1 MVIIGESLKT
11 AIEIQD
17 KVTAPIK
24 SMYNAMN
31 ILISSFERMQNIP
44 GNLVDTKS
52 IAAARSEL
60 SNVKTV
66 LSGAE
71 KGAKKLNTASTSA
84 GNAVKT
90 IGQSSANIS
99 RVSSSMNSAV
109 NSTKRF
115 STATTQSTQGL
126 RGLVTSLTNVKSKIV
141 SATTTGVSK
150 FKQLAT
156 SMKESS
162 SSGNSLVGVL
172 GKVAAAVGSVMGVK
186 QIIGLSDTMSQ
197 TKARLDLMNDG
208 LQSTKE
214 LQDRIFDSAQKS
226 RGSYQDTAD
235 LVSKLGLNAK
245 DAFENTAQI
254 VDFAEQ
260 VNKQFVISGASA
272 EETKNA
278 TLQLTQAL
286 SSGVLRGDE
295 LRSIFEQAPTLI
307 QSIANYMGVP
317 IGRIRDM
324 AAEGQITAET
334 VKNALLEC
342 ADETNAKFAS
352 MPLTFSQ
359 LWTNFKNRAMQAF
372 QPVLEKIN
380 ELANNGRLEEYIG
393 KIAEAM
399 ATVSDVIMNVITW
412 VLDHQDIVKAAFIG
426 LSVAIGAMTVA
437 MWAFNIASYANPVI
451 WIVLAIIAV
460 IALLVA
466 GIVLVVEHWNEIK
479 DAASAC
485 WEGVKSAWDNVTD
498 FFKGIWDK
506 IVSGATGLWNS
517 IVSIFTTIKNFFV
530 SIWNSMYTVVSTFWG
545 AIWNTIS
552 PIVMAIW
559 NLISTIFT
567 VIWTIIS
574 TIMQGISHVIS
585 NVWNVIYNAVSGV
598 LISIWNIITSI
609 WNIIYTAVLG
619 VLSSIWGAVS
629 SIWNSIYNAISG
641 VLSSIFNT
649 VSNIWNNIFS
659 AVRNKV
665 VEIYNNVKDKFTEI
679 LNYLGGLKDKFLQ
692 KGHEMIDGLITG
704 IADKINGVTSKIKEL
719 GEKAVGAIKQFF
731 NINSPSKV
739 MRELGNFT
747 FEGFNLGLADQINAI
762 KNTSLNMG
770 AVVTANSIPDLK
782 TNLSSDYSG
791 KKDFSA
797 MRETIAS
804 KTTNNT
810 IIKVPVNIKQDN
822 DIVMQN
828 GENTDT
834 LIKKLS
840 RGMEENAQVVW
851 KGVLAYWLNLFLLRG
866 LNYQSPHQPIQ
877 QRLLTKMKHMN

>member
-1 MVIIGESLKT
+1 MKT

-31 ILISSFERMQNIP
+31 LLISGFERMQNMP

-60 SNVKTV
+60 TNVKTV

-115 STATTQSTQGL
+115 STATTQSIQGL
-126 RGLVTSLTNVKSKIV
+126 RGLVTSLTNAKNKIV
-141 SATTTGVSK
+141 SATTTGISK

-162 SSGNSLVGVL
+162 SSGNGLVGVL

-334 VKNALLEC
+334 VKNALLGC

-380 ELANNGRLEEYIG
+380 ELANNGKLEEYIG

-399 ATVSDVIMNVITW
+399 AMVSDVIMNVITW

-426 LSVAIGAMTVA
+426 LAVAIGGMTAA
-437 MWAFNIASYANPVI
+437 MWAFNIASYANPVV
-451 WIVLAIIAV
+451 WIVVAIIAAV
-460 IALLVA
+460 ALLVA

-479 DAASAC
+479 DVALSC
-485 WEGVKSAWDNVTD
+485 WESIKGAWGNVANW
-498 FFKGIWDK
+498 FKGIWDS
-506 IVSGATGLWNS
+506 IVSSVTGLWNN
-517 IVSIFTTIKNFFV
+517 IVSIFTAIKNFFV

-567 VIWTIIS
+567 IIWTIIS
-574 TIMQGISHVIS
+574 TIMQGIFHVIS

-609 WNIIYTAVLG
+609 WNSIYSAVSG

-641 VLSSIFNT
+641 VLSSIFST
-649 VSNIWNNIFS
+649 VSSIWNSIFS

-692 KGHEMIDGLITG
+692 KGHEMIDGLIMG

-782 TNLSSDYSG
+782 TNLSSNYSG

-851 KGVLAYWLNLFLLRG
+851 KGVLA
-866 LNYQSPHQPIQ
+866 
-877 QRLLTKMKHMN
+877 

>member
-609 WNIIYTAVLG
+609 WNIIYTAVSG

-659 AVRNKV
+659 VVRNKV

-782 TNLSSDYSG
+782 TNLSSNYSG

-851 KGVLAYWLNLFLLRG
+851 KGVLA
-866 LNYQSPHQPIQ
+866 
-877 QRLLTKMKHMN
+877 

>member
-1 MVIIGESLKT
+1 MKT

-31 ILISSFERMQNIP
+31 LLISGFERMQNMP

-60 SNVKTV
+60 TNVKTV

-115 STATTQSTQGL
+115 STATTQSIQGL
-126 RGLVTSLTNVKSKIV
+126 RGLVTSLSNVKNKIV
-141 SATTTGVSK
+141 SATTTGISK

-162 SSGNSLVGVL
+162 SSGNGMVGVL

-186 QIIGLSDTMSQ
+186 QIINLSDTMSQ

-295 LRSIFEQAPTLI
+295 LRSIFDQAPTLI

-334 VKNALLEC
+334 VKNALLGC

-359 LWTNFKNRAMQAF
+359 LWTNFKDRAMQAF

-380 ELANNGRLEEYIG
+380 ELANNGKLEEYIG

-399 ATVSDVIMNVITW
+399 VTVSDVIMNVITW

-460 IALLVA
+460 VALLVA

-485 WEGVKSAWDNVTD
+485 WEGVKSAWGNVTD
-498 FFKGIWDK
+498 FFKGIWNS
-506 IVSGATGLWNS
+506 IVSSVTGLWNN

-530 SIWNSMYTVVSTFWG
+530 GIWNSMYTVVSTFWG

-567 VIWTIIS
+567 IIWTIIS
-574 TIMQGISHVIS
+574 TIMQGIFHVIS

-609 WNIIYTAVLG
+609 WNSIYSAVSG
-619 VLSSIWGAVS
+619 VLSSIWDAVS

-641 VLSSIFNT
+641 VLSSIFST
-649 VSNIWNNIFS
+649 VSSIWNSIFS

-851 KGVLAYWLNLFLLRG
+851 KGVLA
-866 LNYQSPHQPIQ
+866 
-877 QRLLTKMKHMN
+877 

>member
-1 MVIIGESLKT
+1 MKT

-31 ILISSFERMQNIP
+31 LLISGFERMQNMP

-60 SNVKTV
+60 TNVKTV

-115 STATTQSTQGL
+115 STATTQSIQGL
-126 RGLVTSLTNVKSKIV
+126 RGLVTSLTNAKNKIV
-141 SATTTGVSK
+141 SATTTGISK

-162 SSGNSLVGVL
+162 SSGNGLVGVL

-334 VKNALLEC
+334 VKNALLGC

-380 ELANNGRLEEYIG
+380 ELANNGKLEEYIG

-399 ATVSDVIMNVITW
+399 VTVSDVIMNVITW

-460 IALLVA
+460 VALLVA

-485 WEGVKSAWDNVTD
+485 WEGVKSAWGNVTD
-498 FFKGIWDK
+498 FFKGIWNS
-506 IVSGATGLWNS
+506 IVSSVTGLWNN

-530 SIWNSMYTVVSTFWG
+530 GIWNSMYTVVSTFWG

-567 VIWTIIS
+567 IIWTIIS
-574 TIMQGISHVIS
+574 TIMQGIFHVIS

-609 WNIIYTAVLG
+609 WNSIYSAVSG
-619 VLSSIWGAVS
+619 VLSSIWDAVS

-641 VLSSIFNT
+641 VLSSIFST
-649 VSNIWNNIFS
+649 VSSIWNSIFS

-679 LNYLGGLKDKFLQ
+679 LNYLSGLKDKFLQ
-692 KGHEMIDGLITG
+692 KGHEMIDGLIMG

-782 TNLSSDYSG
+782 TNLSSNYSG

-851 KGVLAYWLNLFLLRG
+851 KGVLA
-866 LNYQSPHQPIQ
+866 
-877 QRLLTKMKHMN
+877 

>member
-609 WNIIYTAVLG
+609 WNIIYTAVSG

-851 KGVLAYWLNLFLLRG
+851 KGVLA
-866 LNYQSPHQPIQ
+866 
-877 QRLLTKMKHMN
+877 

>member
-1 MVIIGESLKT
+1 VVIIGESLKT

-574 TIMQGISHVIS
+574 TIMQGIFHVIS

-851 KGVLAYWLNLFLLRG
+851 KGVLA
-866 LNYQSPHQPIQ
+866 
-877 QRLLTKMKHMN
+877 

>member
-334 VKNALLEC
+334 VKNALLGC

-380 ELANNGRLEEYIG
+380 ELANNGKLEEYIG

-485 WEGVKSAWDNVTD
+485 WEGVKSAWGNVTD

-574 TIMQGISHVIS
+574 TIMQGIFHVIS

-609 WNIIYTAVLG
+609 WNIIYTAVSG

-659 AVRNKV
+659 VVRNKV

-782 TNLSSDYSG
+782 TNLSSNYSG

-851 KGVLAYWLNLFLLRG
+851 KGVLA
-866 LNYQSPHQPIQ
+866 
-877 QRLLTKMKHMN
+877 

>member
-460 IALLVA
+460 IALLVD
-466 GIVLVVEHWNEIK
+466 GIVLVVEHWNDIK
-479 DAASAC
+479 DPASAC
-485 WEGVKSAWDNVTD
+485 WEGVKSAWGNVTD

-574 TIMQGISHVIS
+574 TIMQGIFHVIS

-609 WNIIYTAVLG
+609 WNIIYTAVSG

-629 SIWNSIYNAISG
+629 SIW
-641 VLSSIFNT
+641 LS
-649 VSNIWNNIFS
+649 
-659 AVRNKV
+659 
-665 VEIYNNVKDKFTEI
+665 
-679 LNYLGGLKDKFLQ
+679 
-692 KGHEMIDGLITG
+692 LIH
-704 IADKINGVTSKIKEL
+704 I
-719 GEKAVGAIKQFF
+719 
-731 NINSPSKV
+731 
-739 MRELGNFT
+739 
-747 FEGFNLGLADQINAI
+747 
-762 KNTSLNMG
+762 
-770 AVVTANSIPDLK
+770 
-782 TNLSSDYSG
+782 
-791 KKDFSA
+791 
-797 MRETIAS
+797 
-804 KTTNNT
+804 
-810 IIKVPVNIKQDN
+810 
-822 DIVMQN
+822 
-828 GENTDT
+828 
-834 LIKKLS
+834 
-840 RGMEENAQVVW
+840 
-851 KGVLAYWLNLFLLRG
+851 
-866 LNYQSPHQPIQ
+866 
-877 QRLLTKMKHMN
+877 

>member
-574 TIMQGISHVIS
+574 TIMQGIFHVIS

-609 WNIIYTAVLG
+609 WNIIYTAVSG

-659 AVRNKV
+659 VVRNKV

-782 TNLSSDYSG
+782 TNLSSNYSG

-851 KGVLAYWLNLFLLRG
+851 KGVLA
-866 LNYQSPHQPIQ
+866 
-877 QRLLTKMKHMN
+877 

>member
-426 LSVAIGAMTVA
+426 LSVAIGAMTVD

-552 PIVMAIW
+552 PIVMSIW

-851 KGVLAYWLNLFLLRG
+851 KGVLA
-866 LNYQSPHQPIQ
+866 
-877 QRLLTKMKHMN
+877 

>member
-574 TIMQGISHVIS
+574 TIMQGIFHVIS

-609 WNIIYTAVLG
+609 WNIIYTAVSG

-851 KGVLAYWLNLFLLRG
+851 KGVLA
-866 LNYQSPHQPIQ
+866 
-877 QRLLTKMKHMN
+877 

>member
-692 KGHEMIDGLITG
+692 KGHEMIDGLIMG

-851 KGVLAYWLNLFLLRG
+851 KGVLA
-866 LNYQSPHQPIQ
+866 
-877 QRLLTKMKHMN
+877 

>member
-485 WEGVKSAWDNVTD
+485 WEGVKSAWGNVTD

-574 TIMQGISHVIS
+574 TIMQGIFHVIS

-659 AVRNKV
+659 VVRNKV

-851 KGVLAYWLNLFLLRG
+851 KGVLA
-866 LNYQSPHQPIQ
+866 
-877 QRLLTKMKHMN
+877 

>member
-295 LRSIFEQAPTLI
+295 LRSIFDQAPTLI

-317 IGRIRDM
+317 IGRIRDI

-359 LWTNFKNRAMQAF
+359 LWTNFKDRAMQAF

-485 WEGVKSAWDNVTD
+485 WEGVKSAWGNVTD

-574 TIMQGISHVIS
+574 TIMQGIFHVIS

-609 WNIIYTAVLG
+609 WNIIYTAVSG

-659 AVRNKV
+659 VVRNKV

-782 TNLSSDYSG
+782 TNLSSNYSG

-851 KGVLAYWLNLFLLRG
+851 KGVLA
-866 LNYQSPHQPIQ
+866 
-877 QRLLTKMKHMN
+877 

>member
-295 LRSIFEQAPTLI
+295 LRSIFDQAPTLI

-460 IALLVA
+460 VALLVA

-485 WEGVKSAWDNVTD
+485 WEGVKSAWGNVTD
-498 FFKGIWDK
+498 FFKGIWNS
-506 IVSGATGLWNS
+506 IVSSVTGLWNN

-530 SIWNSMYTVVSTFWG
+530 GIWNSMYTVVSTFWG

-567 VIWTIIS
+567 IIWTIIS
-574 TIMQGISHVIS
+574 TIMQGIFHVIS

-609 WNIIYTAVLG
+609 WNSIYSAVSG
-619 VLSSIWGAVS
+619 VLSSIWDAVS

-641 VLSSIFNT
+641 VLSSIFST
-649 VSNIWNNIFS
+649 VSSIWNSIFS

-679 LNYLGGLKDKFLQ
+679 LNYLSGLKDKFLQ
-692 KGHEMIDGLITG
+692 KGHEMIDGLIMG

-851 KGVLAYWLNLFLLRG
+851 KGVLA
-866 LNYQSPHQPIQ
+866 
-877 QRLLTKMKHMN
+877 

>member
-1 MVIIGESLKT
+1 MKT

-31 ILISSFERMQNIP
+31 LLISGFERMQNMP

-60 SNVKTV
+60 TNVKTV

-115 STATTQSTQGL
+115 STATTQSIQGL
-126 RGLVTSLTNVKSKIV
+126 RGLVTSLSNVKNKIV
-141 SATTTGVSK
+141 SATTTGISK

-162 SSGNSLVGVL
+162 SSGNGMVGVL

-186 QIIGLSDTMSQ
+186 QIINLSDTMSQ

-334 VKNALLEC
+334 VKNALLGC

-380 ELANNGRLEEYIG
+380 ELANNGKLEEYIG

-399 ATVSDVIMNVITW
+399 VTVSDVIMNVITW

-460 IALLVA
+460 VALLVA

-485 WEGVKSAWDNVTD
+485 WEGVKSAWGNVTD
-498 FFKGIWDK
+498 FFKGIWNS
-506 IVSGATGLWNS
+506 IVSSVTGLWNN

-530 SIWNSMYTVVSTFWG
+530 GIWNSMYTVVSTFWG

-567 VIWTIIS
+567 IIWTIIS
-574 TIMQGISHVIS
+574 TIMQGIFHVIS

-609 WNIIYTAVLG
+609 WNSIYSAVSG
-619 VLSSIWGAVS
+619 VLSSIWDAVS

-641 VLSSIFNT
+641 VLSSIFST
-649 VSNIWNNIFS
+649 VSSIWNSIFS

-679 LNYLGGLKDKFLQ
+679 LNYLSGLKDKFLQ
-692 KGHEMIDGLITG
+692 KGHEMIDGLIMG

-851 KGVLAYWLNLFLLRG
+851 KGVLA
-866 LNYQSPHQPIQ
+866 
-877 QRLLTKMKHMN
+877 

>member
-1 MVIIGESLKT
+1 MKT

-437 MWAFNIASYANPVI
+437 MLAFNIASYANPVI

-485 WEGVKSAWDNVTD
+485 WEGVKSAWGNVTD

-574 TIMQGISHVIS
+574 TIMQGIFHVIS

-609 WNIIYTAVLG
+609 WNIIYTAVSG

-659 AVRNKV
+659 VVRNKV

-782 TNLSSDYSG
+782 TNLSSNYSG

-851 KGVLAYWLNLFLLRG
+851 KGVLA
-866 LNYQSPHQPIQ
+866 
-877 QRLLTKMKHMN
+877 

>member
-208 LQSTKE
+208 LQSTEE

-295 LRSIFEQAPTLI
+295 LRSIFDQAPTLI

-574 TIMQGISHVIS
+574 TIMQGIFHVIS

-851 KGVLAYWLNLFLLRG
+851 KGVLA
-866 LNYQSPHQPIQ
+866 
-877 QRLLTKMKHMN
+877 

>member
-1 MVIIGESLKT
+1 MKT

-485 WEGVKSAWDNVTD
+485 WEGVKSAWGNVTD

-574 TIMQGISHVIS
+574 TIMQGIFHVIS

-609 WNIIYTAVLG
+609 WNIIYTAVSG

-659 AVRNKV
+659 VVRNKV

-782 TNLSSDYSG
+782 TNLSSNYSG

-851 KGVLAYWLNLFLLRG
+851 KGVLA
-866 LNYQSPHQPIQ
+866 
-877 QRLLTKMKHMN
+877 

>member
-172 GKVAAAVGSVMGVK
+172 GKVAAAVGSVLGVK

-485 WEGVKSAWDNVTD
+485 WEGVKSAWGNVTD

-574 TIMQGISHVIS
+574 TIMQGIFHVIS

-609 WNIIYTAVLG
+609 WNIIYTAVSG

-659 AVRNKV
+659 VVRNKV

-782 TNLSSDYSG
+782 TNLSSNYSG

-851 KGVLAYWLNLFLLRG
+851 KGVLA
-866 LNYQSPHQPIQ
+866 
-877 QRLLTKMKHMN
+877 

>member
-574 TIMQGISHVIS
+574 TIMQGIFHVIS

-609 WNIIYTAVLG
+609 WNIIYTAVSG

-782 TNLSSDYSG
+782 TNLSSNYSG

-851 KGVLAYWLNLFLLRG
+851 KGVLA
-866 LNYQSPHQPIQ
+866 
-877 QRLLTKMKHMN
+877 

>member
-208 LQSTKE
+208 LQSTEE

-317 IGRIRDM
+317 IGRIRDI

-359 LWTNFKNRAMQAF
+359 LWTNFKDRAMQAF

-851 KGVLAYWLNLFLLRG
+851 KGVLA
-866 LNYQSPHQPIQ
+866 
-877 QRLLTKMKHMN
+877 

>member
-485 WEGVKSAWDNVTD
+485 WEGVKSAWGNVTD

-782 TNLSSDYSG
+782 TNLSSNYSG

-851 KGVLAYWLNLFLLRG
+851 KGVLA
-866 LNYQSPHQPIQ
+866 
-877 QRLLTKMKHMN
+877 

>member
-619 VLSSIWGAVS
+619 VLSSIWGAV
-629 SIWNSIYNAISG
+629 
-641 VLSSIFNT
+641 
-649 VSNIWNNIFS
+649 
-659 AVRNKV
+659 
-665 VEIYNNVKDKFTEI
+665 
-679 LNYLGGLKDKFLQ
+679 
-692 KGHEMIDGLITG
+692 
-704 IADKINGVTSKIKEL
+704 
-719 GEKAVGAIKQFF
+719 
-731 NINSPSKV
+731 
-739 MRELGNFT
+739 
-747 FEGFNLGLADQINAI
+747 
-762 KNTSLNMG
+762 
-770 AVVTANSIPDLK
+770 
-782 TNLSSDYSG
+782 
-791 KKDFSA
+791 
-797 MRETIAS
+797 
-804 KTTNNT
+804 
-810 IIKVPVNIKQDN
+810 
-822 DIVMQN
+822 
-828 GENTDT
+828 
-834 LIKKLS
+834 
-840 RGMEENAQVVW
+840 
-851 KGVLAYWLNLFLLRG
+851 
-866 LNYQSPHQPIQ
+866 
-877 QRLLTKMKHMN
+877 

>member
-307 QSIANYMGVP
+307 QSIANYMGGP

-334 VKNALLEC
+334 VKNALLGC

-380 ELANNGRLEEYIG
+380 ELANNGKLEEYIG

-399 ATVSDVIMNVITW
+399 VMVSDVIMNVITW

-460 IALLVA
+460 VALLVA

-485 WEGVKSAWDNVTD
+485 WEGVKSAWGNVTD
-498 FFKGIWDK
+498 FFKGIWNS
-506 IVSGATGLWNS
+506 IVSSVTGLWNN

-574 TIMQGISHVIS
+574 TIMQGIFHVIS

-609 WNIIYTAVLG
+609 WNIIYTAVSG

-659 AVRNKV
+659 VVRNKV

-782 TNLSSDYSG
+782 TNLSSNYSG

-851 KGVLAYWLNLFLLRG
+851 KGVLA
-866 LNYQSPHQPIQ
+866 
-877 QRLLTKMKHMN
+877 

>member
-585 NVWNVIYNAVSGV
+585 NGWNVIYNAVSGV

-851 KGVLAYWLNLFLLRG
+851 KGVLA
-866 LNYQSPHQPIQ
+866 
-877 QRLLTKMKHMN
+877 

>member
-1 MVIIGESLKT
+1 MKT

-31 ILISSFERMQNIP
+31 LLISGFERMQNMP

-60 SNVKTV
+60 TNVKTV

-115 STATTQSTQGL
+115 STATTQSIQGL
-126 RGLVTSLTNVKSKIV
+126 RGLVTSLSNVKNKIV
-141 SATTTGVSK
+141 SATTTGISK

-162 SSGNSLVGVL
+162 SSGNGMVGVL

-186 QIIGLSDTMSQ
+186 QIINLSDTMSQ

-334 VKNALLEC
+334 VKNALLGC

-380 ELANNGRLEEYIG
+380 ELANNGKLEEYIG

-399 ATVSDVIMNVITW
+399 VTVSDVIMNVITW

-460 IALLVA
+460 VALLVA

-485 WEGVKSAWDNVTD
+485 WEGVKSAWGNVTD
-498 FFKGIWDK
+498 FFKGIWNS
-506 IVSGATGLWNS
+506 IVSSVTGLWNN

-530 SIWNSMYTVVSTFWG
+530 GIWNSMYTVVSTFWG

-567 VIWTIIS
+567 IIWTIIS
-574 TIMQGISHVIS
+574 TIMQGIFHVIS

-609 WNIIYTAVLG
+609 WNSIYSAVSG
-619 VLSSIWGAVS
+619 VLSSIWDAVS

-641 VLSSIFNT
+641 VLSSIFST
-649 VSNIWNNIFS
+649 VSSIWNSIFS

-679 LNYLGGLKDKFLQ
+679 LNYLSGLKDKFLQ

-851 KGVLAYWLNLFLLRG
+851 KGVLA
-866 LNYQSPHQPIQ
+866 
-877 QRLLTKMKHMN
+877 

>member
-295 LRSIFEQAPTLI
+295 LRSIFGQAPTLI

-466 GIVLVVEHWNEIK
+466 RIVLVVEHWNEIK

-485 WEGVKSAWDNVTD
+485 WEGVKSAWGNVTD

-609 WNIIYTAVLG
+609 WNIIYTAVSG

-851 KGVLAYWLNLFLLRG
+851 KGVLA
-866 LNYQSPHQPIQ
+866 
-877 QRLLTKMKHMN
+877 

>member
-466 GIVLVVEHWNEIK
+466 RIVLVVEHWNEIK

-485 WEGVKSAWDNVTD
+485 WEGVKSAWGNVTD

-574 TIMQGISHVIS
+574 TIMQGIFHVIS

-609 WNIIYTAVLG
+609 WNIIYTAVSG

-851 KGVLAYWLNLFLLRG
+851 KGVLA
-866 LNYQSPHQPIQ
+866 
-877 QRLLTKMKHMN
+877 

>member
-1 MVIIGESLKT
+1 MKT

-31 ILISSFERMQNIP
+31 LLISGFERMQNMP

-60 SNVKTV
+60 TNVKTV

-115 STATTQSTQGL
+115 STATTQSIQGL
-126 RGLVTSLTNVKSKIV
+126 RGLVTSLSNVKNKIV
-141 SATTTGVSK
+141 SATTTGISK

-162 SSGNSLVGVL
+162 SSGNGMVGVL

-186 QIIGLSDTMSQ
+186 QIINLSDTMSQ

-334 VKNALLEC
+334 VKNALLGC

-380 ELANNGRLEEYIG
+380 ELANNGKLEEYIG

-399 ATVSDVIMNVITW
+399 VTVSDVIMNVITW

-460 IALLVA
+460 VALLVA

-485 WEGVKSAWDNVTD
+485 WEGVKSAWGNVTD
-498 FFKGIWDK
+498 FFKGIWNS
-506 IVSGATGLWNS
+506 IVSSVTGLWNN

-530 SIWNSMYTVVSTFWG
+530 GIWNSMYTVVSTFWG

-567 VIWTIIS
+567 IIWTIIS
-574 TIMQGISHVIS
+574 TIMQGIFHVIS

-609 WNIIYTAVLG
+609 WNSIYSAVSG
-619 VLSSIWGAVS
+619 VLSSIWDAVS

-641 VLSSIFNT
+641 VLSSIFST

-659 AVRNKV
+659 VVRNKV

-782 TNLSSDYSG
+782 TNLSSNYSG

-851 KGVLAYWLNLFLLRG
+851 KGVLA
-866 LNYQSPHQPIQ
+866 
-877 QRLLTKMKHMN
+877 

>member
-186 QIIGLSDTMSQ
+186 QIINLSDTMSQ

-334 VKNALLEC
+334 VKNALLGC

-380 ELANNGRLEEYIG
+380 ELANNGKLEEYIG

-485 WEGVKSAWDNVTD
+485 WEGVKSAWGNVTD

-530 SIWNSMYTVVSTFWG
+530 SIWNSMYTVVSTLWG

-574 TIMQGISHVIS
+574 TIMQGIFHVIS

-609 WNIIYTAVLG
+609 WNIIYTAVSG

-659 AVRNKV
+659 VVRNKV

-782 TNLSSDYSG
+782 TNLSSNYSG

-851 KGVLAYWLNLFLLRG
+851 KGVLA
-866 LNYQSPHQPIQ
+866 
-877 QRLLTKMKHMN
+877 

>member
-1 MVIIGESLKT
+1 MKT

-31 ILISSFERMQNIP
+31 LLISGFERMQNMP

-60 SNVKTV
+60 TNVKTV

-115 STATTQSTQGL
+115 STATTQSIQGL
-126 RGLVTSLTNVKSKIV
+126 RGLVTSLSNVKNKIV
-141 SATTTGVSK
+141 SATTTGISK

-162 SSGNSLVGVL
+162 SSGNGMVGVL

-186 QIIGLSDTMSQ
+186 QIINLSDTMSQ

-334 VKNALLEC
+334 VKNALLGC

-380 ELANNGRLEEYIG
+380 ELANNGKLEEYIG

-399 ATVSDVIMNVITW
+399 VTVSDVIMNVITW

-460 IALLVA
+460 VALLVA

-485 WEGVKSAWDNVTD
+485 WEGVKSAWGNVTD
-498 FFKGIWDK
+498 FFKG
-506 IVSGATGLWNS
+506 
-517 IVSIFTTIKNFFV
+517 
-530 SIWNSMYTVVSTFWG
+530 
-545 AIWNTIS
+545 
-552 PIVMAIW
+552 
-559 NLISTIFT
+559 
-567 VIWTIIS
+567 
-574 TIMQGISHVIS
+574 
-585 NVWNVIYNAVSGV
+585 
-598 LISIWNIITSI
+598 
-609 WNIIYTAVLG
+609 
-619 VLSSIWGAVS
+619 
-629 SIWNSIYNAISG
+629 IWNSIYNAISG
-641 VLSSIFNT
+641 VLSSIFST
-649 VSNIWNNIFS
+649 VSSIWNSIFS

-679 LNYLGGLKDKFLQ
+679 LNYLSGLKDKFLQ
-692 KGHEMIDGLITG
+692 KGHEMIDGLIMG

-770 AVVTANSIPDLK
+770 AVVTANSMPDLK
-782 TNLSSDYSG
+782 ANLDYSG

-804 KTTNNT
+804 NTTNST
-810 IIKVPVNIKQDN
+810 YIHAPVTVTQKN
-822 DIVMQN
+822 DIVVQN
-828 GENTDT
+828 GESTDN

-840 RGMEENAQVVW
+840 RGMEENAEIVW
-851 KGVLAYWLNLFLLRG
+851 KGVLA
-866 LNYQSPHQPIQ
+866 
-877 QRLLTKMKHMN
+877 

>member
-485 WEGVKSAWDNVTD
+485 WEGVKSAWGNVTD
-498 FFKGIWDK
+498 FFKGIWNS
-506 IVSGATGLWNS
+506 IVSSVTGLWNN

-530 SIWNSMYTVVSTFWG
+530 GIWNSMYTVVSTFWG

-567 VIWTIIS
+567 IIWTIIS
-574 TIMQGISHVIS
+574 TIMQGIFHVIS

-770 AVVTANSIPDLK
+770 AVVTANSMPDLK

-851 KGVLAYWLNLFLLRG
+851 KGVLA
-866 LNYQSPHQPIQ
+866 
-877 QRLLTKMKHMN
+877 

>member
-208 LQSTKE
+208 LQSTEE

-295 LRSIFEQAPTLI
+295 LRSIFDQAPTLI

-399 ATVSDVIMNVITW
+399 ATVATVSDVIMNVITW

-466 GIVLVVEHWNEIK
+466 RIVLVVEHWNEIK

-851 KGVLAYWLNLFLLRG
+851 KGVLA
-866 LNYQSPHQPIQ
+866 
-877 QRLLTKMKHMN
+877 

>member
-1 MVIIGESLKT
+1 VVIIGESLKT

-851 KGVLAYWLNLFLLRG
+851 KGVLA
-866 LNYQSPHQPIQ
+866 
-877 QRLLTKMKHMN
+877 

>member
-334 VKNALLEC
+334 VKNALLGC

-380 ELANNGRLEEYIG
+380 ELANNGKLEEYIG

-399 ATVSDVIMNVITW
+399 AMVSDVIMNVITW

-426 LSVAIGAMTVA
+426 LAVAIGGMTAA
-437 MWAFNIASYANPVI
+437 MWAFNIASYANPVV
-451 WIVLAIIAV
+451 WIVVAIIAAV
-460 IALLVA
+460 ALLVA

-479 DAASAC
+479 DVALSC
-485 WEGVKSAWDNVTD
+485 WESIKGAWGNVANW
-498 FFKGIWDK
+498 FKGIWDS
-506 IVSGATGLWNS
+506 IVSSVTGLWNN
-517 IVSIFTTIKNFFV
+517 IVSIFTAIKNFFV

-574 TIMQGISHVIS
+574 TIMQGIFHVIS

-609 WNIIYTAVLG
+609 WNIILLFQVCCPQYG
-619 VLSSIWGAVS
+619 VQCRAYG
-629 SIWNSIYNAISG
+629 
-641 VLSSIFNT
+641 T
-649 VSNIWNNIFS
+649 VYI
-659 AVRNKV
+659 
-665 VEIYNNVKDKFTEI
+665 
-679 LNYLGGLKDKFLQ
+679 
-692 KGHEMIDGLITG
+692 M
-704 IADKINGVTSKIKEL
+704 
-719 GEKAVGAIKQFF
+719 QF
-731 NINSPSKV
+731 
-739 MRELGNFT
+739 R
-747 FEGFNLGLADQINAI
+747 AC
-762 KNTSLNMG
+762 
-770 AVVTANSIPDLK
+770 
-782 TNLSSDYSG
+782 
-791 KKDFSA
+791 
-797 MRETIAS
+797 
-804 KTTNNT
+804 
-810 IIKVPVNIKQDN
+810 
-822 DIVMQN
+822 
-828 GENTDT
+828 
-834 LIKKLS
+834 
-840 RGMEENAQVVW
+840 
-851 KGVLAYWLNLFLLRG
+851 
-866 LNYQSPHQPIQ
+866 
-877 QRLLTKMKHMN
+877 

>member
-851 KGVLAYWLNLFLLRG
+851 KGVIA
-866 LNYQSPHQPIQ
+866 
-877 QRLLTKMKHMN
+877 

>member
-659 AVRNKV
+659 VVRNKV

-851 KGVLAYWLNLFLLRG
+851 KGVLA
-866 LNYQSPHQPIQ
+866 
-877 QRLLTKMKHMN
+877 

>member
-31 ILISSFERMQNIP
+31 LLISGFERMQNMP

-60 SNVKTV
+60 TNVKTV

-295 LRSIFEQAPTLI
+295 LRSIFDQAPTLI

-393 KIAEAM
+393 KIVEAM

-460 IALLVA
+460 VALLVA

-485 WEGVKSAWDNVTD
+485 WEGVKSAWGNVTD
-498 FFKGIWDK
+498 FFKGIWNS
-506 IVSGATGLWNS
+506 IVSSVTGLWNN

-530 SIWNSMYTVVSTFWG
+530 GIWNSMYTVVSTFWG

-574 TIMQGISHVIS
+574 TIMQGIFHVIS

-609 WNIIYTAVLG
+609 WNSIYSAVSG
-619 VLSSIWGAVS
+619 VLSSIWDAVS

-641 VLSSIFNT
+641 VLSSIFST
-649 VSNIWNNIFS
+649 VSSIWNSIFS

-851 KGVLAYWLNLFLLRG
+851 KGVLA
-866 LNYQSPHQPIQ
+866 
-877 QRLLTKMKHMN
+877 

>member
-460 IALLVA
+460 VALLVA

-485 WEGVKSAWDNVTD
+485 WEGVKSAWGNVTD

-574 TIMQGISHVIS
+574 TIMQGIFHVIS

-609 WNIIYTAVLG
+609 WNIIYTAVSG

-659 AVRNKV
+659 VVRNKV

-782 TNLSSDYSG
+782 TNLSSNYSG

-851 KGVLAYWLNLFLLRG
+851 KGVLA
-866 LNYQSPHQPIQ
+866 
-877 QRLLTKMKHMN
+877 